1 MFDFDT
7 IFLSLPLSILC
18 ATLWPL
24 FWLLPTAPNLIMPH
38 FWGSTVL
45 YNLWWWHYP
54 GSISFSLRG
63 STAEEWKAL
72 SRALPSYL
80 PLELNLTEK
89 KPIEEETYRSIPI
102 FNDRTYNVRL
112 SPQVTVGEVNRLLN
126 LGVTRFHL
134 SNLEIVPHLLDYVP
148 KEDENPLILIQKKG
162 WYSRLI

>member
-1 MFDFDT
+1 MDK
-7 IFLSLPLSILC
+7 IFLSFPLSILC

-24 FWLLPTAPNLIMPH
+24 FWFLPTSPNLVIPH
-38 FWGSTVL
+38 FFGSTVL

-80 PLELNLTEK
+80 PLELNLVGEV
-89 KPIEEETYRSIPI
+89 PIGEETYRSIPI
-102 FNDRTYNVRL
+102 FGDRTYEVRL
-112 SPQVTVGEVNRLLN
+112 SPHVTVGEVNRLLD

-134 SNLEIVPHLLDYVP
+134 TNLFVLPRLLNHAP
-148 KEDENPLILIQKKG
+148 KEDENPLIIIQKEG
-162 WYSRLI
+162 WYSKLVKP